1 MPAAEIAQ
9 VPRAHLER
17 RDPAADERKTV
28 AFESDNERR
37 DPDHF
42 PSACPDSRHS
52 FPDPGHDLFRQF
64 VSVPPYMESFS
75 AIFRI
80 CTPCTSEAPPRIAAA
95 TWTASVI
102 SARFDPFSSDA
113 RVYASMQ

>member
-9 VPRAHLER
+9 VPRAHLES
-17 RDPAADERKTV
+17 RDPAADERKPL
-28 AFESDNERR
+28 AFESDGERR
-37 DPDHF
+37 APRRLPD
-42 PSACPDSRHS
+42 ACSDFRHS
-52 FPDPGHDLFRQF
+52 IPDPGHDLFRQF
-64 VSVPPYMESFS
+64 LPIPAYMESFS

-80 CTPCTSEAPPRIAAA
+80 CTPCTREAPPRIAAA

>member
-9 VPRAHLER
+9 VPRVHLES
-17 RDPAADERKTV
+17 RDLAADERKTA
-28 AFESDNERR
+28 AFESGGERLDTGR
-37 DPDHF
+37 LPY
-42 PSACPDSRHS
+42 ACPI
-52 FPDPGHDLFRQF
+52 PGIPSPIPVTMSSANSIL
-64 VSVPPYMESFS
+64 SLAYMESFS

-80 CTPCTSEAPPRIAAA
+80 CTPCTREAPPRIAAA